1 MSSKTSFNKSNNNN
15 KEDNIV
21 SLLPECF
28 LSHHPSRKVIHY
40 SSKNLSSFMNG
51 LNDSKQ
57 NNKSK
62 SIFSC
67 NDTNSN
73 NISIHS
79 SFVLTRETIVVL
91 NKGVEEYGELIDS
104 SEERS
109 PNISDVDDIQNIS
122 YLNLDD
128 TDIED

>member
-1 MSSKTSFNKSNNNN
+1 MSSKTSFCNANDNKD
-15 KEDNIV
+15 DNIV

-40 SSKNLSSFMNG
+40 SSKHIPSIANSF
-51 LNDSKQ
+51 NDLKVI
-57 NNKSK
+57 NKSK
-62 SIFSC
+62 SCINC
-67 NDTNSN
+67 NDTTM
-73 NISIHS
+73 HS
-79 SFVLTRETIVVL
+79 SFVLTRKAIVVL

-104 SEERS
+104 AEPRS
-109 PNISDVDDIQNIS
+109 PNIYDVDSIQNIS